1 MNDYKKQASSSSSE
15 DNSQLSDIPPLPS
28 LSGGTHCGFIP
39 EMTNLLHSTASL
51 VLEHQGEMEEGEEIG
66 VSVIGSLGK
75 DGRFWVRILPDD
87 MRRQDMMLQNL
98 SNTIG

>member
-1 MNDYKKQASSSSSE
+1 
-15 DNSQLSDIPPLPS
+15 
-28 LSGGTHCGFIP
+28 
-39 EMTNLLHSTASL
+39 MTNLVHSAASL
-51 VLEHQGEMEEGEEIG
+51 VLEHQGEMEEGEEMR

-87 MRRQDMMLQNL
+87 MRLQDVMLQNL